1 MTCDS
6 ETTAAPVMPTGLK
19 GYTRRS
25 SRVRSHAL
33 TMSRI
38 ARSTTSV
45 ESRFWQSQS
54 SRIRCRPTLFTP
66 SPPPE
71 YHRRNGATE
80 TLHPMLGHPDHQSRE
95 FHPALVKRVLHHFPH
110 GALGFLRGVGRVLKN
125 HSVTVFAQANAD

>member
-1 MTCDS
+1 
-6 ETTAAPVMPTGLK
+6 MPTGLK

-25 SRVRSHAL
+25 RSVRSHAF

-54 SRIRCRPTLFTP
+54 SRIRCRPTLFMP

-71 YHRRNGATE
+71 YHRRNGAAE
-80 TLHPMLGHPDHQSRE
+80 LLDAMLGHPDHQTRE
-95 FHPALVKRVLHHFPH
+95 FHPALVKRVLHHLAH
-110 GALGFLRGVGRVLKN
+110 CALRPLSRV
-125 HSVTVFAQANAD
+125 